1 MELYSYVDCEY
12 CQAVFETIKK
22 LNISDE
28 FTFKDIRINPDYAK
42 ELIDL
47 TGNVT
52 VPCLVNE
59 QGPMK
64 EAKDIRKYLL
74 SHFVRVPKYSNSALP
89 GFKLICNNLTSS
101 KFH

>member
-1 MELYSYVDCEY
+1 MELYFYEDCEY
-12 CQAVFETIKK
+12 CQTVLNTITK
-22 LNISDE
+22 LKITDK
-28 FTFKDIRINPDYAK
+28 FTFKDIRINPVYAK

-64 EAKDIRKYLL
+64 EAKYIRKYLV
-74 SHFVRVPKYSNSALP
+74 SHFV
-89 GFKLICNNLTSS
+89 
-101 KFH
+101 